1 MGVHREIVKEIYQTT
16 SEENENQ
23 FRLYAISGRRGTG
36 KTRLVYECFKRQE
49 RMSEFMVLQG
59 EAAVKDDDKSKDM
72 DLEDQDSTGQMI
84 KIQKCQ
90 PFEPIRKA
98 IGNIVG
104 INVFSSPSQQLSM
117 IKNATDFAESFNGLS
132 FLFSIDNKEEGGDE
146 NADDSKQMSDV
157 HVLADSLSKIL
168 IKEAKRYHSEQG
180 KKLVLLLEDM
190 EYADKNSLDFL
201 RVLIKIFSESY
212 KSIPIVIVILYREL
226 PGADPMENN
235 EGKILEIVKIANKVA
250 KETGGVKKITKLV
263 NSFLGKK
270 QRSIE
275 EDRKIMLKRDES
287 QGDAKEEK
295 KEDCKVKEL
304 IKDAKAKIENKV
316 EKIQKKGKSDVIA
329 KHYQLKNLNEKN
341 LNQLCNSLCFVDEE
355 VSDVSKWLFTK
366 TKGKLYWVSV
376 CLQNLFMERFVES
389 SMRGWKLAPGKSL
402 REIAI
407 PNKMAQALEAK
418 FRKMDDH
425 GLKILQIAAE

>member
-1 MGVHREIVKEIYQTT
+1 MREIYQTT

-36 KTRLVYECFKRQE
+36 KTRLVYECFKKQE
-49 RMSEFMVLQG
+49 RLTEFIVLQG

-72 DLEDQDSTGQMI
+72 DLEDQDSTGQLI

-146 NADDSKQMSDV
+146 NSDDSKQMSDV
-157 HVLADSLSKIL
+157 HILADSLSKIL
-168 IKEAKRYHSEQG
+168 IKEAKRYQSEQG

-201 RVLIKIFSESY
+201 RVLIKIFAESY

-235 EGKILEIVKIANKVA
+235 ESKIIDIVNTANKVA
-250 KETGGVKKITKLV
+250 KATGGVKKINKLV
-263 NSFLGKK
+263 TTFLNKK
-270 QRSIE
+270 EKTINDNKKAMMQKDDSK
-275 EDRKIMLKRDES
+275 EDP
-287 QGDAKEEK
+287 KEEK
-295 KEDCKVKEL
+295 KDAKEDNSKVDEM
-304 IKDAKAKIENKV
+304 IKDAKAKIEKKV
-316 EKIQKKGKSDVIA
+316 ENFQKKGKADIIA

-355 VSDVSKWLFTK
+355 VGDVSKWLFTK

-376 CLQNLFMERFVES
+376 CLQNLFMERYVES
-389 SMRGWKLAPGKSL
+389 SLRGWKLAPGKNL